1 LIVVFFSSVCP
12 DSIDRANGQADSIS
26 PAPEGGESEE
36 VHWDTQNNIICIR
49 AEGGRKGGP
58 GQEREKSKNLRRL
71 ENGNSSSR
79 GGNPIRYNS
88 YTVTV
93 EKLRK

>member
-1 LIVVFFSSVCP
+1 MAASSLPRSVIDCGFFFSSVCP

-58 GQEREKSKNLRRL
+58 GQEREKKSHEAK
-71 ENGNSSSR
+71 
-79 GGNPIRYNS
+79 
-88 YTVTV
+88 T
-93 EKLRK
+93 

>member
-1 LIVVFFSSVCP
+1 MYK
-12 DSIDRANGQADSIS
+12 
-26 PAPEGGESEE
+26 
-36 VHWDTQNNIICIR
+36 
-49 AEGGRKGGP
+49 GGRRP
-58 GQEREKSKNLRRL
+58 ERRARSRERKKPRSKNLRRL
-71 ENGNSSSR
+71 ENGNSSSK

>member
-1 LIVVFFSSVCP
+1 MAASSLSRSVIDCGFFSSVCP
-12 DSIDRANGQADSIS
+12 DSIDRANGQAAIS

-58 GQEREKSKNLRRL
+58 GQEREKSHEAK
-71 ENGNSSSR
+71 
-79 GGNPIRYNS
+79 
-88 YTVTV
+88 T
-93 EKLRK
+93 

>member
-1 LIVVFFSSVCP
+1 MDKP
-12 DSIDRANGQADSIS
+12 PYR

-58 GQEREKSKNLRRL
+58 GQEREKKAMKQKL
-71 ENGNSSSR
+71 EKIGKWKQQQQR
-79 GGNPIRYNS
+79 GEPYK
-88 YTVTV
+88 V
-93 EKLRK
+93 